1 MNRIQTIKEALGVN
15 ETQALITAEL
25 LRPLKDED
33 IIPFF
38 AYRTNFIQPKQSS
51 ELITKNAVAAFRKQK
66 ALEAI
71 KGGKFSFTSIEQ
83 LTNFVKIFFRN
94 ERLCY
99 GAKPYEDYVII
110 GVDEYGNLINHFFI
124 NQAGKPV
131 QLSSDDEA
139 EVYAWLFKNQERI
152 GVIKYISKEEVEQ
165 KKREVIKKEAKDQ
178 AQIEAANNVNL
189 IPSDPDAPLKISDES
204 RARLNFNPNRANF
217 VKRA

>member
-25 LRPLKDED
+25 LKPLKDEN

-51 ELITKNAVAAFRKQK
+51 ELITKNAVSAFRKQR

-71 KGGKFSFTSIEQ
+71 RDGKFSFKNIEQ
-83 LTNFVKIFFRN
+83 LVEFVKTFFRN

-99 GAKPYEDYVII
+99 GATYKDFVII
-110 GVDEYGNLINHFFI
+110 GVDEHGNLINHYHI

-139 EVYAWLFKNQERI
+139 EVYAWLFKNQKRI
-152 GVIKYISKEEVEQ
+152 GVIKYISEREIKEKEKEQ
-165 KKREVIKKEAKDQ
+165 AK
-178 AQIEAANNVNL
+178 IEAANNANL
-189 IPSDPDAPLKISDES
+189 LPADPDAPIKMSDEA
-204 RARLNFNPNRANF
+204 RARLRLGLSAIAVNIA
-217 VKRA
+217 KRA

>member
-25 LRPLKDED
+25 LKPLKDED

-51 ELITKNAVAAFRKQK
+51 ELITKNAVAAFRKQR

-71 KGGKFSFTSIEQ
+71 RDGKFSFKNIEQ
-83 LTNFVKIFFRN
+83 LVEFVKTFFRN

-99 GAKPYEDYVII
+99 GTVYKDFVII
-110 GVDEYGNLINHFFI
+110 GVDEYGNLVNHYQI

-131 QLSSDDEA
+131 QLSSDSEA
-139 EVYAWLFKNQERI
+139 EVYVWLFENQKRI
-152 GVIKYISKEEVEQ
+152 GVIKYVSE
-165 KKREVIKKEAKDQ
+165 REVKEKEKEQ
-178 AQIEAANNVNL
+178 TKIEAANNINL
-189 IPSDPDAPLKISDES
+189 LPTDPDAPIEMSDEA
-204 RARLNFNPNRANF
+204 RARLRIGLSALALNFA
-217 VKRA
+217 KRA

>member
-25 LRPLKDED
+25 LKPLKDED

-66 ALEAI
+66 VLEAI
-71 KGGKFSFTSIEQ
+71 KEGKFSFKSVEQ
-83 LTNFVKIFFRN
+83 LVEFVKTFFRN

-99 GAKPYEDYVII
+99 GATYKDFVII
-110 GVDEYGNLINHFFI
+110 GVDEYGNLINHYHI

-139 EVYAWLFKNQERI
+139 EVYAWLFKNQKRI
-152 GVIKYISKEEVEQ
+152 GVIKYISEREILAQEEEQ
-165 KKREVIKKEAKDQ
+165 AK
-178 AQIEAANNVNL
+178 IEAANNANL
-189 IPSDPDAPLKISDES
+189 LPADPDAPIKMSDEA
-204 RARLNFNPNRANF
+204 RARLRLGLSAIAVNIA
-217 VKRA
+217 KRA

>member
-25 LRPLKDED
+25 LKPLKDED

-51 ELITKNAVAAFRKQK
+51 ELITKNAVAAFRKQR

-71 KGGKFSFTSIEQ
+71 RDGKFSFKNIEQ
-83 LTNFVKIFFRN
+83 LVEFVKTFFRN

-99 GAKPYEDYVII
+99 GATYKDFVII
-110 GVDEYGNLINHFFI
+110 GVDEYGNLINHYHI

-139 EVYAWLFKNQERI
+139 EIYAWLFKNQKRI
-152 GVIKYISKEEVEQ
+152 GVIKYISEREIKEKEKEQ
-165 KKREVIKKEAKDQ
+165 AK
-178 AQIEAANNVNL
+178 IEAANNTQL
-189 IPSDPDAPLKISDES
+189 LPADPDAPIKMSDEA
-204 RARLNFNPNRANF
+204 RARLRLGLSAIAVNIA
-217 VKRA
+217 KRA

>member
-25 LRPLKDED
+25 LKPLKDED

-51 ELITKNAVAAFRKQK
+51 ELITKNAVAAFRKQR

-71 KGGKFSFTSIEQ
+71 RDGKFSFKNIEQ
-83 LTNFVKIFFRN
+83 LVEFVKTFFRN

-99 GAKPYEDYVII
+99 GATYKDFVII
-110 GVDEYGNLINHFFI
+110 GVDEYGNLINHYHI

-139 EVYAWLFKNQERI
+139 EVYAWLFKNQKRI
-152 GVIKYISKEEVEQ
+152 GVIKYVSE
-165 KKREVIKKEAKDQ
+165 REVKEKEQ
-178 AQIEAANNVNL
+178 SKIEAANNANL
-189 IPSDPDAPLKISDES
+189 LPADPDAPIEMSDEA
-204 RARLNFNPNRANF
+204 RARLRLGLSALAANMA
-217 VKRA
+217 KRA

>member
-25 LRPLKDED
+25 LKPLKDED

-71 KGGKFSFTSIEQ
+71 SEGKFSFKNIEQ
-83 LTNFVKIFFRN
+83 LVEFVKTFFRN

-99 GAKPYEDYVII
+99 GTVYKDFVII
-110 GVDEYGNLINHFFI
+110 GVDEYGNLINHYQI

-131 QLSSDDEA
+131 QLSSDSEA
-139 EVYAWLFKNQERI
+139 EVYAWLFENQKRI
-152 GVIKYISKEEVEQ
+152 GVIKYVSE
-165 KKREVIKKEAKDQ
+165 REVKEKEREQAK
-178 AQIEAANNVNL
+178 IEAANNTNL
-189 IPSDPDAPLKISDES
+189 LPADPDAPIEMSDET
-204 RARLNFNPNRANF
+204 RARLRLGLSALAANF
-217 VKRA
+217 AKRA

>member
-25 LRPLKDED
+25 LKPLKDED

-71 KGGKFSFTSIEQ
+71 KEGKFSFKSVEQ
-83 LTNFVKIFFRN
+83 LVEFVKTFFRN

-99 GAKPYEDYVII
+99 GATYKDFVII
-110 GVDEYGNLINHFFI
+110 GVDEYGNLINHYHI
-124 NQAGKPV
+124 NQVGKPV

-139 EVYAWLFKNQERI
+139 EVYAWLFNNQKRI
-152 GVIKYISKEEVEQ
+152 GVIKYISEREILAREEEQ
-165 KKREVIKKEAKDQ
+165 AK
-178 AQIEAANNVNL
+178 IEAANNANL
-189 IPSDPDAPLKISDES
+189 LPADPDAPIKMSDEA
-204 RARLNFNPNRANF
+204 RARLRLGLSALALNFA
-217 VKRA
+217 KRA

>member
-25 LRPLKDED
+25 LKPLKNED

-38 AYRTNFIQPKQSS
+38 AYRASFIQPKQSS
-51 ELITKNAVAAFRKQK
+51 ELITKNAVAAFRKQR

-71 KGGKFSFTSIEQ
+71 RDGKFSFKSIEQ
-83 LTNFVKIFFRN
+83 LVEFVKTFFRN

-99 GAKPYEDYVII
+99 GATYKDFVII
-110 GVDEYGNLINHFFI
+110 GVDEYGNLINHYHI

-139 EVYAWLFKNQERI
+139 EVYAWLFNNQKRI
-152 GVIKYISKEEVEQ
+152 GVIKYISEREILAQEEEQ
-165 KKREVIKKEAKDQ
+165 AK
-178 AQIEAANNVNL
+178 IEAVNNANL
-189 IPSDPDAPLKISDES
+189 LPADPDAPIKMSDEA
-204 RARLNFNPNRANF
+204 RARLRLGLSALALNFA
-217 VKRA
+217 KRA

>member
-25 LRPLKDED
+25 LKPLKDED

-51 ELITKNAVAAFRKQK
+51 ELITKNAVAAFRKQR

-71 KGGKFSFTSIEQ
+71 RDGKFSFKNIEQ
-83 LTNFVKIFFRN
+83 LVEFVKTFFRN

-99 GAKPYEDYVII
+99 GATYKDFVII
-110 GVDEYGNLINHFFI
+110 GVDEYGNLINHYHI

-139 EVYAWLFKNQERI
+139 EVYAWLFKNQKRI
-152 GVIKYISKEEVEQ
+152 GVIKYISEREIKEKEKEQ
-165 KKREVIKKEAKDQ
+165 AKT
-178 AQIEAANNVNL
+178 EAANNANL
-189 IPSDPDAPLKISDES
+189 LPADPDAPIKMSNEA
-204 RARLNFNPNRANF
+204 RARLRLGLFAIAVNIA
-217 VKRA
+217 KRA

>member
-25 LRPLKDED
+25 LKPLKDED

-51 ELITKNAVAAFRKQK
+51 ELITKNAVAAFRKQR

-71 KGGKFSFTSIEQ
+71 RDDKFSFKNIEQ
-83 LTNFVKIFFRN
+83 LVEFVKTFFRN

-99 GAKPYEDYVII
+99 GATYKDFVII
-110 GVDEYGNLINHFFI
+110 GVDEYGNLTNHYHI

-139 EVYAWLFKNQERI
+139 EVYAWLFKNQKRI
-152 GVIKYISKEEVEQ
+152 GVIKYISEREIKEKEKEKEQ
-165 KKREVIKKEAKDQ
+165 AK
-178 AQIEAANNVNL
+178 IEAANNTNL
-189 IPSDPDAPLKISDES
+189 LPADPDAPIEMSDEAK
-204 RARLNFNPNRANF
+204 ARLRLGLSAIAANIA
-217 VKRA
+217 KRA

>member
-25 LRPLKDED
+25 LKPLKDED

-51 ELITKNAVAAFRKQK
+51 ELITKNAVAAFRKQR

-71 KGGKFSFTSIEQ
+71 RDDKFSFKNIEQ
-83 LTNFVKIFFRN
+83 LVEFVKTFFRN

-99 GAKPYEDYVII
+99 GATYKDFVII
-110 GVDEYGNLINHFFI
+110 GVDEYGNLINHYHI

-139 EVYAWLFKNQERI
+139 EVYAWLFKNQKRI
-152 GVIKYISKEEVEQ
+152 GVIKYISEREIKEKEKEQ
-165 KKREVIKKEAKDQ
+165 AK
-178 AQIEAANNVNL
+178 IEAANNANL
-189 IPSDPDAPLKISDES
+189 LPADPDAPIKMSDEA
-204 RARLNFNPNRANF
+204 RARLRLGLSAIAVNIA
-217 VKRA
+217 KRA

>member
-25 LRPLKDED
+25 LKPLKDED

-51 ELITKNAVAAFRKQK
+51 ELITKNAVAAFRKQR

-71 KGGKFSFTSIEQ
+71 RDGKFSFKNIEQ
-83 LTNFVKIFFRN
+83 LVEFVKTFFRN

-99 GAKPYEDYVII
+99 GATYKDFVII
-110 GVDEYGNLINHFFI
+110 GVDEYGNLINHYHI

-139 EVYAWLFKNQERI
+139 EVYAWLFKNQKRI
-152 GVIKYISKEEVEQ
+152 GVIKCISEREIKEKEKEQ
-165 KKREVIKKEAKDQ
+165 AK
-178 AQIEAANNVNL
+178 IEAANNANL
-189 IPSDPDAPLKISDES
+189 LPADPDAPIKMSDEA
-204 RARLNFNPNRANF
+204 RARLRLGLSAIAVNIT
-217 VKRA
+217 KRA

>member
-25 LRPLKDED
+25 LKPLKDED

-38 AYRTNFIQPKQSS
+38 AHRTSFIQPKQSS

-71 KGGKFSFTSIEQ
+71 KEGKFSFKNIEQ
-83 LTNFVKIFFRN
+83 LVEFVKTFFRN

-99 GAKPYEDYVII
+99 GATYKDFVII
-110 GVDEYGNLINHFFI
+110 GVDEYGNLINHYHI

-139 EVYAWLFKNQERI
+139 EVYAWLFKNQKRI
-152 GVIKYISKEEVEQ
+152 GVIKYISE
-165 KKREVIKKEAKDQ
+165 REVKEKEQAK
-178 AQIEAANNVNL
+178 IEAVNNINL
-189 IPSDPDAPLKISDES
+189 LPADPDAPIKMSDEA
-204 RARLNFNPNRANF
+204 RAKLRLGLSAIAVNIA
-217 VKRA
+217 KRA

>member
-25 LRPLKDED
+25 LKPLKDED

-51 ELITKNAVAAFRKQK
+51 ELITKNAVAAFRKQR

-71 KGGKFSFTSIEQ
+71 RDGKFSFKNIEQ
-83 LTNFVKIFFRN
+83 LVEFVKTFFRN

-99 GAKPYEDYVII
+99 GATYKDFVII
-110 GVDEYGNLINHFFI
+110 GVDEYGNLTNHYHI

-139 EVYAWLFKNQERI
+139 EVYAWLFKNQKRI
-152 GVIKYISKEEVEQ
+152 GVIKYISEREIKEKEKEQ
-165 KKREVIKKEAKDQ
+165 AK
-178 AQIEAANNVNL
+178 IEAANNTNL
-189 IPSDPDAPLKISDES
+189 LPADPDAPIKMSDEA
-204 RARLNFNPNRANF
+204 RARLRLGLSAIVVNIA
-217 VKRA
+217 KRA

>member
-25 LRPLKDED
+25 LKPLKDED

-38 AYRTNFIQPKQSS
+38 AYRTSFIQPKQSS

-71 KGGKFSFTSIEQ
+71 KEGKFSFKSVEQ
-83 LTNFVKIFFRN
+83 LVEFVKTFFRN

-99 GAKPYEDYVII
+99 GATYKDFVII
-110 GVDEYGNLINHFFI
+110 GVDGYGNLINHYHI

-139 EVYAWLFKNQERI
+139 EVYAWLFENQKRI
-152 GVIKYISKEEVEQ
+152 GVIKYVSE
-165 KKREVIKKEAKDQ
+165 REVKEKEKEQAK
-178 AQIEAANNVNL
+178 IEVANNTNL
-189 IPSDPDAPLKISDES
+189 LPADPDAPLKMSDEA
-204 RARLNFNPNRANF
+204 RAKLCFGLSAIAANIS
-217 VKRA
+217 KRA

>member
-25 LRPLKDED
+25 LKPLKDED

-38 AYRTNFIQPKQSS
+38 AYRASFIQPKQSS
-51 ELITKNAVAAFRKQK
+51 ELITKNAVAAFRKQR

-71 KGGKFSFTSIEQ
+71 RDGKFSFKSIEQ
-83 LTNFVKIFFRN
+83 LVEFVKTFFRN

-99 GAKPYEDYVII
+99 GATYKDFVII
-110 GVDEYGNLINHFFI
+110 GVDEYGNLINHYHI

-139 EVYAWLFKNQERI
+139 EVYAWLFNNQKRI
-152 GVIKYISKEEVEQ
+152 GVIKYISEREILAQEEEQ
-165 KKREVIKKEAKDQ
+165 AK
-178 AQIEAANNVNL
+178 IEAVNNANL
-189 IPSDPDAPLKISDES
+189 LPADPDAPIKMSDEA
-204 RARLNFNPNRANF
+204 RARLRLGLSALALNFA
-217 VKRA
+217 KRA

>member
-25 LRPLKDED
+25 LKPLKDED

-71 KGGKFSFTSIEQ
+71 RDGKFSFKNIEQ
-83 LTNFVKIFFRN
+83 LVEFVKTFFRN

-99 GAKPYEDYVII
+99 GTVYKDFVII
-110 GVDEYGNLINHFFI
+110 GVDEYGNLINHYQI

-131 QLSSDDEA
+131 QLSSDSEA
-139 EVYAWLFKNQERI
+139 EVYAWLFENQKRI
-152 GVIKYISKEEVEQ
+152 GVIKHVSE
-165 KKREVIKKEAKDQ
+165 REVKEKEKEQAK
-178 AQIEAANNVNL
+178 IEVANNVNL
-189 IPSDPDAPLKISDES
+189 LPADPDAPIEMSDEA
-204 RARLNFNPNRANF
+204 RARLRLGLSAIAANIA
-217 VKRA
+217 KRA

>member
-25 LRPLKDED
+25 LKPLKDED

-38 AYRTNFIQPKQSS
+38 AYRTSFIQPKQSS

-71 KGGKFSFTSIEQ
+71 RDGKFSFKNIEQ
-83 LTNFVKIFFRN
+83 LVEFVKTFFRN

-99 GAKPYEDYVII
+99 GTVYKDFVII
-110 GVDEYGNLINHFFI
+110 GVDEYGNLINHYQI

-131 QLSSDDEA
+131 QLSSDSEA
-139 EVYAWLFKNQERI
+139 EVYAWLFENQKRI
-152 GVIKYISKEEVEQ
+152 GVIKYVSE
-165 KKREVIKKEAKDQ
+165 REVKEKEKEQAK
-178 AQIEAANNVNL
+178 IEVANNVNL
-189 IPSDPDAPLKISDES
+189 LPADPDAPIEMSDEA
-204 RARLNFNPNRANF
+204 RARLRLGLSAIAANIA
-217 VKRA
+217 KRA

>member
-25 LRPLKDED
+25 LKPLKDED

-71 KGGKFSFTSIEQ
+71 RDDKFSFKNIEQ
-83 LTNFVKIFFRN
+83 LVEFVKTFFRN

-99 GAKPYEDYVII
+99 GATYKDFVII
-110 GVDEYGNLINHFFI
+110 GVDEHGNLINHYHI

-139 EVYAWLFKNQERI
+139 EVYAWLFRNQKRI
-152 GVIKYISKEEVEQ
+152 GVIKYVSE
-165 KKREVIKKEAKDQ
+165 REVKEKEQAK
-178 AQIEAANNVNL
+178 IEVANNANL
-189 IPSDPDAPLKISDES
+189 LPTDPDAPIEMSDEA
-204 RARLNFNPNRANF
+204 RARLRLGLSAIAVNIA
-217 VKRA
+217 KRA

>member
-25 LRPLKDED
+25 LKPLKDED

-51 ELITKNAVAAFRKQK
+51 ELITKNAVAAFRKQR

-71 KGGKFSFTSIEQ
+71 RDGKFSFKNIEQ
-83 LTNFVKIFFRN
+83 LVEFVKTFFRN

-99 GAKPYEDYVII
+99 GATYKDFVII
-110 GVDEYGNLINHFFI
+110 GVDEYGNLTNHYHI

-139 EVYAWLFKNQERI
+139 EVYAWLFKNQKRI
-152 GVIKYISKEEVEQ
+152 GVIKYISEREIKEKEKEQAKIEV
-165 KKREVIKKEAKDQ
+165 
-178 AQIEAANNVNL
+178 ANNANL
-189 IPSDPDAPLKISDES
+189 LPADPDAPIKMSDEA
-204 RARLNFNPNRANF
+204 RARLRLGLSAIAVNIA
-217 VKRA
+217 KRA

>member
-25 LRPLKDED
+25 LKPLKDED

-38 AYRTNFIQPKQSS
+38 AYRASFIQPKQSS
-51 ELITKNAVAAFRKQK
+51 ELITKNAVAAFRKQR

-71 KGGKFSFTSIEQ
+71 RDGKFSFKSIEQ
-83 LTNFVKIFFRN
+83 LVEFVKTFFRN

-99 GAKPYEDYVII
+99 GATYKDFVII
-110 GVDEYGNLINHFFI
+110 GVDEYGNLINHYHI

-139 EVYAWLFKNQERI
+139 EVYAWLFNNQKRI
-152 GVIKYISKEEVEQ
+152 GVIKYISEREILAQEEEQ
-165 KKREVIKKEAKDQ
+165 AK
-178 AQIEAANNVNL
+178 IEAANNANL
-189 IPSDPDAPLKISDES
+189 LPADPDAPIKMSDEA
-204 RARLNFNPNRANF
+204 RARLRLGLSALALNFA
-217 VKRA
+217 KRA

>member
-25 LRPLKDED
+25 LKPLKDED

-51 ELITKNAVAAFRKQK
+51 ELITKNAVAAFRKQR

-71 KGGKFSFTSIEQ
+71 RDDKFSFKSVEQ
-83 LTNFVKIFFRN
+83 LVEFVKTFFRN

-99 GAKPYEDYVII
+99 GATYKDFVII
-110 GVDEYGNLINHFFI
+110 GVDEHGNLINHYHI

-139 EVYAWLFKNQERI
+139 EVYAWLFKNQKRI
-152 GVIKYISKEEVEQ
+152 GVIKYVSE
-165 KKREVIKKEAKDQ
+165 REVKEKEKEQAK
-178 AQIEAANNVNL
+178 IEAANNTQL
-189 IPSDPDAPLKISDES
+189 LPADPDAPIKMSDEA
-204 RARLNFNPNRANF
+204 RARLRLGLSAIVVNIA
-217 VKRA
+217 KRA

>member
-25 LRPLKDED
+25 LKPLKDED

-66 ALEAI
+66 ALEMI
-71 KGGKFSFTSIEQ
+71 SEGKFSFKNIEQ
-83 LTNFVKIFFRN
+83 LVEFVKTFFRN

-99 GAKPYEDYVII
+99 GTVYKDFVII
-110 GVDEYGNLINHFFI
+110 GVDEYGNLINHYHI

-131 QLSSDDEA
+131 QLSSDSEA
-139 EVYAWLFKNQERI
+139 EVYAWLFENQKRI
-152 GVIKYISKEEVEQ
+152 GVIKYVSE
-165 KKREVIKKEAKDQ
+165 REVKEKEKEQAK
-178 AQIEAANNVNL
+178 IEAANNVNL
-189 IPSDPDAPLKISDES
+189 LPADPDAPIKMSDEA
-204 RARLNFNPNRANF
+204 RARLRLGLSAIAVNIA
-217 VKRA
+217 KRA

>member
-25 LRPLKDED
+25 LKPLKDED

-38 AYRTNFIQPKQSS
+38 AYRANFIQPKQSS

-71 KGGKFSFTSIEQ
+71 RDGKFSFKSVEQ
-83 LTNFVKIFFRN
+83 LVEFVKTFFRN

-99 GAKPYEDYVII
+99 GATYKDFVII
-110 GVDEYGNLINHFFI
+110 GVDEYGNLINHYHI

-131 QLSSDDEA
+131 QLSSDSEA
-139 EVYAWLFKNQERI
+139 EVYAWLFENQKRI
-152 GVIKYISKEEVEQ
+152 GVIKYVSE
-165 KKREVIKKEAKDQ
+165 REVKEKEQAK
-178 AQIEAANNVNL
+178 IEAANNTNL
-189 IPSDPDAPLKISDES
+189 LPADPDAPIEMSDEA
-204 RARLNFNPNRANF
+204 RARLRLGLSALAANMA
-217 VKRA
+217 KRA

>member
-1 MNRIQTIKEALGVN
+1 MNRMQTIKEALGVN

-25 LRPLKDED
+25 LKPLKDED

-71 KGGKFSFTSIEQ
+71 RDDKFSFKNIKQ
-83 LTNFVKIFFRN
+83 LVEFVKTFFRN

-99 GAKPYEDYVII
+99 GTVYKDFVII
-110 GVDEYGNLINHFFI
+110 GVDEYGNLINHYQI

-131 QLSSDDEA
+131 QLSSDSEA
-139 EVYAWLFKNQERI
+139 EVYAWLFENQKRI
-152 GVIKYISKEEVEQ
+152 GVIKYISE
-165 KKREVIKKEAKDQ
+165 REVKEKEQAK
-178 AQIEAANNVNL
+178 IEAANNTNL
-189 IPSDPDAPLKISDES
+189 LPADPDAPIEMSDEA
-204 RARLNFNPNRANF
+204 RARLRLGLSAIAANIA
-217 VKRA
+217 KRA

>member
-25 LRPLKDED
+25 LKPLKDED

-71 KGGKFSFTSIEQ
+71 RDGKFSFKNIEQ
-83 LTNFVKIFFRN
+83 LVEFVKTFFRN

-99 GAKPYEDYVII
+99 GTTYKDFVII
-110 GVDEYGNLINHFFI
+110 GVDEYGNLINHYHI

-139 EVYAWLFKNQERI
+139 EVYAWLFKNQKRI
-152 GVIKYISKEEVEQ
+152 GVIKYISEREIKEKEKEQ
-165 KKREVIKKEAKDQ
+165 AKV
-178 AQIEAANNVNL
+178 EAANNANL
-189 IPSDPDAPLKISDES
+189 LPADPDAPIKMSDEA
-204 RARLNFNPNRANF
+204 RARLRLGLSAIAVNIA
-217 VKRA
+217 KRA

>member
-25 LRPLKDED
+25 LKPLKDED

-71 KGGKFSFTSIEQ
+71 RDGKFSFKNIEQ
-83 LTNFVKIFFRN
+83 LVEFVKTFFRN

-99 GAKPYEDYVII
+99 GTVYKDFVII
-110 GVDEYGNLINHFFI
+110 GVDEYGNLINHYQI

-131 QLSSDDEA
+131 QLSSDSEA
-139 EVYAWLFKNQERI
+139 EVYAWLFENQKRI
-152 GVIKYISKEEVEQ
+152 GVIKYVSE
-165 KKREVIKKEAKDQ
+165 REVKEKEKEQAK
-178 AQIEAANNVNL
+178 IEAANNVNL
-189 IPSDPDAPLKISDES
+189 LPADPDAPIEMSDEA
-204 RARLNFNPNRANF
+204 RARLRLGLSAIAANIA
-217 VKRA
+217 KRA

>member
-25 LRPLKDED
+25 LKPLKDED

-51 ELITKNAVAAFRKQK
+51 ELITKNAVAAFRKQR

-71 KGGKFSFTSIEQ
+71 RDGKFSFKNIEQ
-83 LTNFVKIFFRN
+83 LVEFVKTFFRN

-99 GAKPYEDYVII
+99 GTTYKDFVII
-110 GVDEYGNLINHFFI
+110 GVDEYGNLINHYHI

-139 EVYAWLFKNQERI
+139 EVYAWLFKNQKRI
-152 GVIKYISKEEVEQ
+152 GVIKYISEREIKEKEKEQ
-165 KKREVIKKEAKDQ
+165 AK
-178 AQIEAANNVNL
+178 IEAANNANL
-189 IPSDPDAPLKISDES
+189 LPADPDAPIKMSDEA
-204 RARLNFNPNRANF
+204 RARLRLGLSAIAVNIA
-217 VKRA
+217 KMA

>member
-25 LRPLKDED
+25 LKPLKDED

-51 ELITKNAVAAFRKQK
+51 ELITKNAVAAFRKQR

-71 KGGKFSFTSIEQ
+71 RDGKFSFKNIEQ
-83 LTNFVKIFFRN
+83 LVEFVKTFFCN

-99 GAKPYEDYVII
+99 GATYKDFVII
-110 GVDEYGNLINHFFI
+110 GVDEYGNLINHYHI

-139 EVYAWLFKNQERI
+139 EVYAWLFKNQKRI
-152 GVIKYISKEEVEQ
+152 GVIKYVSERKIKEKEKEQ
-165 KKREVIKKEAKDQ
+165 AK
-178 AQIEAANNVNL
+178 IEAANNANL
-189 IPSDPDAPLKISDES
+189 LPADPDAPIKMSDEA
-204 RARLNFNPNRANF
+204 RARLRLGLSAIAVNIA
-217 VKRA
+217 KRA

>member
-25 LRPLKDED
+25 LKPLKDED

-51 ELITKNAVAAFRKQK
+51 ELITKNAVAAFRKQRV
-66 ALEAI
+66 LEAI
-71 KGGKFSFTSIEQ
+71 RDGKFSFKNIEQ
-83 LTNFVKIFFRN
+83 LVEFVKTFFRN

-99 GAKPYEDYVII
+99 GATYKDFVII
-110 GVDEYGNLINHFFI
+110 GVDEYGNLINHYHI

-139 EVYAWLFKNQERI
+139 EVYAWLFKNQKRI
-152 GVIKYISKEEVEQ
+152 GVIKYISEREIKEKEKEQ
-165 KKREVIKKEAKDQ
+165 TK
-178 AQIEAANNVNL
+178 IEAANNANL
-189 IPSDPDAPLKISDES
+189 LPADPDAPIKMSDEA
-204 RARLNFNPNRANF
+204 RAKLCFGLSAIAANIS
-217 VKRA
+217 KRA

>member
-25 LRPLKDED
+25 LKPLKDED

-51 ELITKNAVAAFRKQK
+51 ELITKNAVAAFRKQR

-71 KGGKFSFTSIEQ
+71 RDGKFSFKNIEQ
-83 LTNFVKIFFRN
+83 LVEFVKTFFRN

-99 GAKPYEDYVII
+99 GATYKDFVII
-110 GVDEYGNLINHFFI
+110 GVDECGNLINHYHI

-139 EVYAWLFKNQERI
+139 EVYAWLFKNQKRI
-152 GVIKYISKEEVEQ
+152 GVIKYISEREIKEKEKEQ
-165 KKREVIKKEAKDQ
+165 AK
-178 AQIEAANNVNL
+178 IEAANNANL
-189 IPSDPDAPLKISDES
+189 LPADPDAPIKMSDEA
-204 RARLNFNPNRANF
+204 RARLRLGLSAIVVNIA
-217 VKRA
+217 KRA